1 MLLTTNYFVH
11 IVNSLI
17 KSKENRKFEFIQ
29 LKIHFI
35 NFKHFSICID
45 LNSFQFSVV
54 QFSVFFSFVRTRM
67 DKIIISFNSCV
78 FGTFNVVFNFSF

>member
-1 MLLTTNYFVH
+1 MLLTTNYFIH

-54 QFSVFFSFVRTRM
+54 QFSVLLEQEWTR
-67 DKIIISFNSCV
+67 
-78 FGTFNVVFNFSF
+78 